1 MHPATIRGDA
11 WFPAPARG
19 YGSEV
24 LNTSRRRIL
33 WPLLV
38 DVVCVVGFAMGGRS
52 SHEETNSLVG
62 IATTAWP
69 FLAGLALGWVLLL
82 AVPRPGGGR
91 RDPRSPFPAGCLLA
105 LTAWAVGMALRLL
118 TGDGASGAF
127 PLVAAAFLAV
137 TLIGW
142 RAVWALVSQRAPQRS
157 AAPRP

>member
-1 MHPATIRGDA
+1 M
-11 WFPAPARG
+11 
-19 YGSEV
+19 
-24 LNTSRRRIL
+24 LNTSPRIL
-33 WPLLV
+33 WAALV

-82 AVPRPGGGR
+82 AVPRPGGTR
-91 RDPRSPFPAGCLLA
+91 RDPLSIVPAGCLLA
-105 LTAWAVGMALRLL
+105 LTAWSLGMVLRLL
-118 TGDGASGAF
+118 TDQGASGAF

-142 RAVWALVSQRAPQRS
+142 RAVWALISRRAPRRS